1 MIISIME
8 TIDETETTKKIIII
22 EEPKS
27 KSTTTNTNKK
37 VKTEKEKKK
46 RVETSTWSITDE
58 QLVYDNQLQILNRL
72 YDDLHNINNNIN
84 NINNNDSITTTTTTT
99 TKDKPD
105 KYYKTVVSH
114 LKSKISGYKHQDVT
128 KNMFNETQF
137 TTLSDVVTLLYD
149 SKSQCCYCHSNVYIL
164 YELVRENKQW
174 SLDRIDNNLGH
185 NIGNLVIACLE
196 CNLKRRRTN
205 KDSFMFTKNMKL
217 VKLQD

>member
-1 MIISIME
+1 MILSIM
-8 TIDETETTKKIIII
+8 DETTKKIIII

-84 NINNNDSITTTTTTT
+84 NITDNDSITTT

-128 KNMFNETQF
+128 KKMFNETQF
-137 TTLSDVVTLLYD
+137 TTLSDVVTLLYEG
-149 SKSQCCYCHSNVYIL
+149 KSQCCYCHSNVYIL

-217 VKLQD
+217 VKLLD